1 MAVKNLTC
9 INCPLGC
16 ELEVEL
22 DDSSQVIS
30 VRGNTCRRGEEYA
43 RKEVSNPTRLVTTT
57 VPVINGDLSVVSVKT
72 RSDIPKNK
80 IFDCIAAIKN
90 LSVDAPVR
98 SGDVV
103 LKDIAGT
110 GVDLIA
116 TKSVE
121 KIESSRS

>member
-22 DDSSQVIS
+22 DDSGQVIS

-43 RKEVSNPTRLVTTT
+43 RKEVSNPTRIVTTT
-57 VPVINGDLSVVSVKT
+57 VPVINGDLTVVSVKT